1 MLVAGRKETNFRG
14 PASYVETEKVKEDGR
29 AKGDGVRRAHEEE
42 RGERGG
48 EGERDKCD
56 GHGRLMYSKPGQGR
70 PANGRGFP
78 RFFRKRC

>member
-42 RGERGG
+42 RGERRRGR
-48 EGERDKCD
+48 EGQMRRARQTDV
-56 GHGRLMYSKPGQGR
+56 Q
-70 PANGRGFP
+70 
-78 RFFRKRC
+78 